1 MKFLFLPQPFYRE
14 RLLHVDDISRHR
26 IAYPFHLSTDN
37 RERRATRT
45 ATCTPLPVFPLSEER
60 RGRHRYALKMYFCY
74 FLKRLEIHSALLRGL
89 IIAGESILSP
99 CGMFISCACIFNS
112 VFRTETN
119 FPFIPQSDFLK
130 KIERKKKF
138 CFFAFRFRDF
148 VIERNDSRSVSK
160 FRDSTIKKKKKK
172 VVREEIGGN
181 FDSSPILAFPSL
193 LHRSF
198 R

>member
-1 MKFLFLPQPFYRE
+1 
-14 RLLHVDDISRHR
+14 
-26 IAYPFHLSTDN
+26 
-37 RERRATRT
+37 
-45 ATCTPLPVFPLSEER
+45 
-60 RGRHRYALKMYFCY
+60 
-74 FLKRLEIHSALLRGL
+74 
-89 IIAGESILSP
+89 
-99 CGMFISCACIFNS
+99 MFISCACIFNS

-193 LHRSF
+193 LHRSTRIVF
-198 R
+198 VKYSGICIKIYVISVRAYIYLDSIRGGQFWAIFQRVRRRRRGNHRESATLATRRGRQKRVGTEERRGGRKWN